1 LETAASRLGAI
12 KAQHG
17 PQAIAGLI
25 TARCTNED
33 LYVFQKFMRTVIGTN
48 QLDSSARYGHL
59 NFVHAMNRALGIHR
73 MMNTSE
79 EINKAKAFLIIGAN
93 ITETNPVASLR
104 VKSAISVFK
113 AQTIVV
119 DSVQTNMAK
128 LSSHPIMVNPGT
140 EGLFIQGLVKSTIH
154 QDLID
159 EETTNAHPEALAA
172 LKQATEAYSFVEVS
186 QRTGVDIEQ
195 IHEAARIF
203 AEAPRSIIICG
214 EGILR
219 QVNGYQ
225 HMLHLID
232 LAWVT
237 GKLGKQGCGINTYTE
252 EANEQ
257 GAVDMG
263 VAPEFLPGPVAF
275 ADTQAQ
281 DRFAQAWGTS
291 LPDTQQGSHLTDILD
306 RCRKGEIKALY
317 VVGENPL
324 ETLPASFDVK
334 GALEKLDVL
343 ICQDPFLTETA
354 KLAHVVFPAS
364 TFAEKDGT
372 VTNQEGKVQYLRPA
386 LDSLGEST
394 LDWHIM
400 VGMANILGS
409 PMEFETTQDIQQEI
423 RKILPGYY
431 NLGKA
436 PKVEPKPSRYL
447 SNGYAQNVGPRY
459 SINGK
464 GKPQRP
470 FGLRMIQLIYHS
482 GKLSTQASGLM
493 EISPNKK
500 HLSMGTEDL
509 KNLGLASGKRI
520 RLTSDQDTL
529 EMTVAEDTSLMPGT
543 CTVPEHFNDPPVKD
557 LMPLQVDPTTGVP
570 YFKLAY
576 VTIEKV

>member
-1 LETAASRLGAI
+1 
-12 KAQHG
+12 
-17 PQAIAGLI
+17 
-25 TARCTNED
+25 
-33 LYVFQKFMRTVIGTN
+33 
-48 QLDSSARYGHL
+48 
-59 NFVHAMNRALGIHR
+59 
-73 MMNTSE
+73 
-79 EINKAKAFLIIGAN
+79 
-93 ITETNPVASLR
+93 
-104 VKSAISVFK
+104 
-113 AQTIVV
+113 
-119 DSVQTNMAK
+119 
-128 LSSHPIMVNPGT
+128 VNPGT

-159 EETTNAHPEALAA
+159 EDTTNAHPEALAA
-172 LKQATEAYSFVEVS
+172 LKQATEAFSFEEVS
-186 QRTGVDIEQ
+186 QHTGVDIEQ

-219 QVNGYQ
+219 QANGYQ

-275 ADTQAQ
+275 ADPHAQ

-291 LPDTQQGSHLTDILD
+291 LPVTQQGSQLIDILD

-334 GALEKLDVL
+334 GALEKLDLL

-386 LDSLGEST
+386 LNSLGEST

-436 PKVEPKPSRYL
+436 PKVESNPSRYL
-447 SNGYAQNVGPRY
+447 SNGYAKDVGTRY
-459 SINGK
+459 SMNGK

-482 GKLSTQASGLM
+482 GKLSTQASGLI

-509 KNLGLASGKRI
+509 KNLGLASGERI
-520 RLTSDQDTL
+520 RLTSDQGTL

-557 LMPLQVDPTTGVP
+557 LMPLQLDPTTGVP

>member
-1 LETAASRLGAI
+1 AFS
-12 KAQHG
+12 
-17 PQAIAGLI
+17 
-25 TARCTNED
+25 
-33 LYVFQKFMRTVIGTN
+33 F
-48 QLDSSARYGHL
+48 
-59 NFVHAMNRALGIHR
+59 
-73 MMNTSE
+73 E
-79 EINKAKAFLIIGAN
+79 EI
-93 ITETNPVASLR
+93 
-104 VKSAISVFK
+104 
-113 AQTIVV
+113 
-119 DSVQTNMAK
+119 
-128 LSSHPIMVNPGT
+128 
-140 EGLFIQGLVKSTIH
+140 
-154 QDLID
+154 
-159 EETTNAHPEALAA
+159 
-172 LKQATEAYSFVEVS
+172 S
-186 QRTGVDIEQ
+186 QRTGVDLEH

-219 QVNGYQ
+219 HANGYQ
-225 HMLHLID
+225 HMLQLID

-263 VAPEFLPGPVAF
+263 VAPEFLPGPVSF
-275 ADTQAQ
+275 AD
-281 DRFAQAWGTS
+281 AQARDQFAKAWSTS
-291 LPDTQQGSHLTDILD
+291 LPDTQPDSQLMGILD
-306 RCRKGEIKALY
+306 RCQKGEIKALY

-334 GALEKLDVL
+334 GALEKLDLL

-354 KLAHVVFPAS
+354 NLAHVVFPAS

-409 PMEFETTQDIQQEI
+409 PMKFETTQDIQQEI

-431 NLGKA
+431 NLGQA
-436 PKVEPKPSRYL
+436 PKVESNASRYF
-447 SNGYAQNVGPRY
+447 SSGYAPEVGPRY
-459 SINGK
+459 SMNGK
-464 GKPQRP
+464 GKPPRP

-482 GKLSTQASGLM
+482 GKLSTQASGLI

-509 KNLGLASGKRI
+509 KNLGLACGERI
-520 RLTSDQDTL
+520 RVTSDQGSL